1 MIYDV
6 RIYDLKPGKVEEY
19 MAAVREVGLPVRE
32 SHGVKL
38 AGWYYT
44 EIGNLNQV
52 IHIWAYQDIEDLENK
67 FKAVGSDPR
76 WVDEYIPRVRPLIA
90 SQRNQI
96 MHGADFF
103 PGPE

>member
-6 RIYDLKPGKVEEY
+6 RIYDLKPGKVNEY
-19 MAAVREVGLPVRE
+19 MAAVKEVGLPVRV
-32 SHGVKL
+32 SHGVNL

-52 IHIWAYQDIEDLENK
+52 IHIWGYQDIEDFETK
-67 FKAVGSDPR
+67 FDAVRSDPR
-76 WVDEYIPRVRPLIA
+76 WINDYIPRVRPLIA

-96 MHGADFF
+96 MHGAEFF
-103 PGPE
+103 PGPS